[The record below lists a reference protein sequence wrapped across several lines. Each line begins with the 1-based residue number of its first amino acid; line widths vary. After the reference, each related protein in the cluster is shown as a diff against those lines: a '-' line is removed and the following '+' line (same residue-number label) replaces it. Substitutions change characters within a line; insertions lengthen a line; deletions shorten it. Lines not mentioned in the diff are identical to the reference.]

1 MVETPT
7 GQPPAATTGAPGR
20 RGLDYKWIAAS
31 VVMVGALMSIINQ
44 TVINVALP
52 TLEVDFGVSLTDI
65 QWVVTGYSLGL
76 AGVIPLSGWLSDRY
90 GTKRVF
96 MVTQVLF
103 TLASLLCGLAWS
115 SGSLIAFRVV
125 QGLAGGLVMPTGMTI
140 LMSVSR
146 PEERGRMMAM
156 LGLPMMIGP
165 VIGPTLGG
173 WLVESVS
180 WRWIFFISAPFGIT
194 GALLSA
200 LLLRGGGQGRRHPLD
215 LIGLLLVTPAVV
227 GVTFGLSQPSAHGW
241 FSVPTLLPLL
251 GGLALLAAFCLF
263 ELRQKAP
270 LIEIRVFR
278 DAAFSASMALNFL
291 VGVALFGGVLL
302 VPLFLQQVQGYSAF
316 DSGLVLGAQGVGAA
330 LTMPLGGWLTDR
342 LGARRV
348 VPFGIVALTV
358 GTALLATLTP
368 STPRLSV
375 AGMLILRGMGI
386 GLAMMPSFSAA
397 YVTLPPHLISRAT
410 SISNVVQRVAG
421 ALGVAIVATILAER
435 ITANLPR
442 LPGGSLPAGGNLA
455 FGNLAAAPLPPG
467 LKSLLLQQVA
477 RGFDETFWIATGIG
491 VLGLP
496 LTLLLRR
503 ALRPEQVRA
512 FALSELGQ
520 GVVLGAAARRV
531 RDRGL
536 NGASGRIAPEEAFRT
551 LAAAA
556 IRRLDRGLTLLR
568 AGTNAAGLVPQPRLS
583 LGRRVSFAVVLCLT
597 LAAATAAVMHGY
609 QTPSVPSAPVPA
621 AAAAAAGQR

>member
-1 MVETPT
+1 
-7 GQPPAATTGAPGR
+7 
-20 RGLDYKWIAAS
+20 
-31 VVMVGALMSIINQ
+31 
-44 TVINVALP
+44 
-52 TLEVDFGVSLTDI
+52 
-65 QWVVTGYSLGL
+65 
-76 AGVIPLSGWLSDRY
+76 
-90 GTKRVF
+90 
-96 MVTQVLF
+96 
-103 TLASLLCGLAWS
+103 
-115 SGSLIAFRVV
+115 
-125 QGLAGGLVMPTGMTI
+125 MTI

-165 VIGPTLGG
+165 VVGPTLGG

-180 WRWIFFISAPFGIT
+180 WRWIFFISAPFGVS
-194 GALLSA
+194 GAFLSA
-200 LLLRGGGQGRRHPLD
+200 LLLRGGGQRQRHPLD
-215 LIGLLLVTPAVV
+215 VIGLLLVTPAVV
-227 GVTFGLSQPSAHGW
+227 GVTFALSQPSAHGW
-241 FSVPTLLPLL
+241 FSVETLLPLL
-251 GGLALLAAFCLF
+251 GGLALLAGFCLF

-302 VPLFLQQVQGYSAF
+302 VPLFLQQIQGYSAF
-316 DSGLVLGAQGVGAA
+316 DSGVVLGAQGVGAA

-348 VPFGIVALTV
+348 VPFGIAALTA
-358 GTALLATLTP
+358 GTGLLATLTP

-375 AGMLILRGMGI
+375 AAMLFLRGMGI

-435 ITANLPR
+435 INANLPR
-442 LPGGSLPAGGNLA
+442 LPVGSLPAGGNLA
-455 FGNLAAAPLPPG
+455 SGNLAAAHLPPG
-467 LKSLLLQQVA
+467 LKALLLQQAA
-477 RGFDETFWIATGIG
+477 RGFDETFWITTGLA
-491 VLGLP
+491 VLGFP

-512 FALSELGQ
+512 FALSQLGQ

-531 RDRGL
+531 RDGGL
-536 NGASGRIAPEEAFRT
+536 NGLSGRIAPDEAFRT

-556 IRRLDRGLTLLR
+556 TQRLDRGLTLLK

-583 LGRRVSFAVVLCLT
+583 LRRRLSFAILLGVS
-597 LAAATAAVMHGY
+597 LAAALAAVVHGY
-609 QTPSVPSAPVPA
+609 QTPSVPAAPASAVGSA
-621 AAAAAAGQR
+621 QR